1 MALAMADNAAEVF
14 VYTGEGAVVPKDV
27 VRVLIDPS
35 VLAIP
40 EGAFIQRYK
49 LEEVELHDGLR
60 EIGYKAFIQCLAFRK
75 VQLSDGV
82 ERIGEA
88 AFSGCRRFT
97 KFRSPLLVT
106 TIPVCML
113 LNCSR
118 LFSFEL
124 PENIIHV
131 GRYACHNCRSLRN
144 IALAFNTVVEN
155 AEVFRYCWELLHI
168 FNTEEAIVNAL
179 RNRFNGLPVH
189 SKMYYISYYPVVL
202 EEFCNTIMS
211 ENGELHPTGLHQDCL
226 GMTPLHILACST
238 VQLLELYRIMIEK
251 YPESL
256 IVEDAWGATPLLY
269 AIWGD
274 APNEIVEFLVKSYQ
288 SLYPNHEFD
297 WNDMVIT
304 LGKANAAES
313 VMQNLL
319 DIQHML
325 SPMYSIDWDQ
335 ILGEL
340 SELDARQHFTP
351 FASSGTFCF
360 LIRCSIATRV
370 NAIGVKHFRDA
381 MTDDWMEDDYDFNRE
396 EWHAETVTKLE
407 YYESEYR
414 KLKEMTSLLELAL
427 WKIEIDND
435 NDQGETMGEGN
446 NKLKMDQLEFR
457 RHCRI
462 SCGADHVVEN
472 VWPYLL
478 PTDFVRSYVYVND
491 EDDEDEIED
500 VDNANVEDV
509 DGEGED
515 DGEN

>member
-1 MALAMADNAAEVF
+1 MNLEDNSSSI
-14 VYTGEGAVVPKDV
+14 TIGEHGA
-27 VRVLIDPS
+27 IDP
-35 VLAIP
+35 
-40 EGAFIQRYK
+40 
-49 LEEVELHDGLR
+49 
-60 EIGYKAFIQCLAFRK
+60 
-75 VQLSDGV
+75 
-82 ERIGEA
+82 
-88 AFSGCRRFT
+88 
-97 KFRSPLLVT
+97 
-106 TIPVCML
+106 
-113 LNCSR
+113 
-118 LFSFEL
+118 
-124 PENIIHV
+124 
-131 GRYACHNCRSLRN
+131 
-144 IALAFNTVVEN
+144 
-155 AEVFRYCWELLHI
+155 
-168 FNTEEAIVNAL
+168 
-179 RNRFNGLPVH
+179 
-189 SKMYYISYYPVVL
+189 
-202 EEFCNTIMS
+202 
-211 ENGELHPTGLHQDCL
+211 TGTQQDCL

-238 VQLLELYRIMIEK
+238 VQLLELYQIMIDK

-274 APNEIVEFLVKSYQ
+274 APNEIVDFLVKSYQ

-313 VMQNLL
+313 VIQNLL
-319 DIQHML
+319 DIHQSL
-325 SPMYSIDWDQ
+325 SPEYNIDWDQ

-351 FASSGTFCF
+351 FASSGTFCL

-435 NDQGETMGEGN
+435 NDQGETMGGGN

-457 RHCRI
+457 LQCRI